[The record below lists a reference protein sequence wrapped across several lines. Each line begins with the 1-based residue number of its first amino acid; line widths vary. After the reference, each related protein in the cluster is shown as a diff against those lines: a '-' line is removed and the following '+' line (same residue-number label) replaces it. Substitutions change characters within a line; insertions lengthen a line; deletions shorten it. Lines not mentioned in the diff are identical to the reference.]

1 MEFRARV
8 QLDGKTATG
17 IEVPAAVVQS
27 LGQGKRP
34 AVRVTINGYTYR
46 STVASMG
53 GVFKLPVSAEV
64 RAGAGIEAGD
74 DVTVAIEP
82 DTQPRE
88 VAVPPEL
95 AEKLSADG
103 ALRAAFAAL
112 SYSRQR
118 QIVEPIAAAK
128 TDETRQRRIEKALEA
143 LRAS

>member
-1 MEFRARV
+1 MEFHARV

-17 IEVPAAVVQS
+17 IEVPAEIVEAM
-27 LGQGKRP
+27 GQGKRP
-34 AVRVTINGYTYR
+34 AVRVTINGHTYR
-46 STVASMG
+46 STIASMG

-64 RAGAGIEAGD
+64 RAGASIEVGD

-95 AEKLSADG
+95 ADVLAGDG
-103 ALRAAFAAL
+103 PLQAAFDAL
-112 SYSRQR
+112 SYSKKR

-128 TDETRQRRIEKALEA
+128 TDETRQRRVEKAIET